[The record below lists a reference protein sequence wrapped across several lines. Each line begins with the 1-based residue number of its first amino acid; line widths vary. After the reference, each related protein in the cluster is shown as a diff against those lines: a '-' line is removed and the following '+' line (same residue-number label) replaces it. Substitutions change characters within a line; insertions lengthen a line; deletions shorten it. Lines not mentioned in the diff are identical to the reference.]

1 MVNVVTLDGNL
12 VRDPELRFTGNGHPV
27 ANVTVAH
34 TPRIRNKETGEWED
48 GDTLFL
54 PGSLWREAAENAAE
68 TLRQGMAVVVTGE
81 LKQRSYEKD
90 GEKRTVIE
98 LDIKNIG
105 PSLLRAQAE
114 VTKNPPKNG
123 RPSESKQA
131 GPKTPAKSSSKT
143 AAEEPPE
150 DESPF

>member
-27 ANVTVAH
+27 VNVTVAH
-34 TPRIRNKETGEWED
+34 TPRSFNKATSEWED
-48 GDTLFL
+48 GETLFL

-98 LDIKNIG
+98 MDIKNIG

-123 RPSESKQA
+123 KPSESRQA
-131 GPKTPAKSSSKT
+131 GPKK
-143 AAEEPPE
+143 AAEEPAE
-150 DESPF
+150 DEESPF